1 MKPIH
6 DRELRRVCAGRH
18 LTNDWLMLYDRDRRW
33 LLGWFTILFR
43 CSLIH
48 TDSIHHNDRRFFL
61 LLLGLKSGIFSRF
74 IQDHLIPVP
83 VFFIDIHNFME
94 TPGNRAIKPIRAIG
108 HQNLHSLV
116 LQAHAIFVSESRI
129 DRISQMNG
137 SFPQIFRKI
146 GKNIFFLLWFFLYP

>member
-1 MKPIH
+1 MLD
-6 DRELRRVCAGRH
+6 DRH
-18 LTNDWLMLYDRDRRW
+18 RRW
-33 LLGWFTILFR
+33 LLARFR
-43 CSLIH
+43 IFIRSSCIH
-48 TDSIHHNDRRFFL
+48 TDAIHHNNRRFFL
-61 LLLGLKSGIFSRF
+61 LLLGLKSCLFPRF

-94 TPGNRAIKPIRAIG
+94 TPGNRVIKSIRAIG

-146 GKNIFFLLWFFLYP
+146 GKNLFFLLWFFLYP